1 MWVWVGSGF
10 SFSGFSVVSGF
21 LGFWLYYTPAG
32 RTTTCHST
40 AHTLVTDAYVRKTL
54 ESGASWQPTPAGGCA
69 FGRPLQRGAHS
80 STHIQCMLSVWVGAT
95 EPGNCCIFCAHLLIT
110 WLCIL
115 AGDSTIGRPKQLGHS
130 WRPCGYSHMGD
141 IGDSTPL
148 LFLPCLIQLRD
159 STRGGVGGVEHSL
172 GCVTA
177 YDTTA
182 VAA

>member
-1 MWVWVGSGF
+1 MFGRYRRLCGVPMAPVTCPVVCCSESGRGRGMAVKGGFCAVWVWVGSGF

-80 STHIQCMLSVWVGAT
+80 STHITCMLSAWVGAT
-95 EPGNCCIFCAHLLIT
+95 EPGNFCIF
-110 WLCIL
+110 LCTSPDYM
-115 AGDSTIGRPKQLGHS
+115 AVH
-130 WRPCGYSHMGD
+130 PCG
-141 IGDSTPL
+141 
-148 LFLPCLIQLRD
+148 
-159 STRGGVGGVEHSL
+159 
-172 GCVTA
+172 
-177 YDTTA
+177 
-182 VAA
+182 